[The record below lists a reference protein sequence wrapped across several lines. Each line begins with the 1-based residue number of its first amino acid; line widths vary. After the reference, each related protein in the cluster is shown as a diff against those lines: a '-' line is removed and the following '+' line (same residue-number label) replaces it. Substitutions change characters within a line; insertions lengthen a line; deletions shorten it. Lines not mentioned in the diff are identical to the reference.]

1 MAEFLK
7 GGPAAAG
14 LIEDIRKK
22 LNGEKAKLVL
32 VGIDADPS
40 LISYSKSI
48 EKTAKEAGIEFE
60 MRLFPADV
68 SEDVFVEAVEA
79 ANADPRVDGVLL
91 SMPLPERIAFE
102 RLQAVMRPEKDVDG
116 ISLINRALLY
126 EGKPCFYPCTA
137 EAVLRFLAFY
147 GINVSG
153 KNAVV
158 VGRSPVVGR
167 PVAMGLLAR
176 DATVT
181 VCHTKTADLAAVT
194 RGAEILVTATGVP
207 ELITGD
213 MIAEGT
219 VVIDLG
225 MAMGKDGRMV
235 GDVEMESV
243 SEKAS
248 LIAPAFG
255 GVGILT
261 TVILLEH
268 TLRAHFQSKEE
279 K

>member
-1 MAEFLK
+1 MAELLK

-22 LNGEKAKLVL
+22 LNGEQVKLVL

-40 LISYSKSI
+40 LSSYAKSI
-48 EKTAKEAGIEFE
+48 AKAAKETGIVFE
-60 MRLFPADV
+60 TRMFPADV
-68 SEDVFVEAVEA
+68 SADVFVEAVEA
-79 ANADPRVDGVLL
+79 ANADPEADGVLL
-91 SMPLPERIAFE
+91 SMPLPKHIPFE

-116 ISLINRALLY
+116 ISLYSRALLY

-137 EAVLRFLAFY
+137 EAVLRFLEFY

-167 PVAMGLLAR
+167 PVAMGLIAR

-194 RGAEILVTATGVP
+194 RGADILVTATGVP
-207 ELITGD
+207 ELICGD
-213 MIAEGT
+213 MVAEGV

-225 MAMGKDGRMV
+225 MAMRKDGKMV

-243 SEKAS
+243 SAKAS
-248 LIAPAFG
+248 LVAPAFG
-255 GVGILT
+255 GVGIIT
-261 TVILLEH
+261 TAILLEH
-268 TLRAHFQSKEE
+268 TIRAHFDR
-279 K
+279 